1 MTTRTI
7 EWSRLSAPRG
17 NWRAT
22 IVVYHPRPLT
32 NLEQNM
38 PTVQLLHDPHCPH
51 VAHARARLR
60 QACEQAGVAADW
72 SELVREPRAD
82 GSYTPPT
89 ILVGGRD
96 VVENLPECCRVSTS
110 TIPVPEL
117 TVIVKAL
124 ETARAATPTSGRARW
139 RSSMAVVPGILAALL
154 PRITC
159 PSCWPA
165 YAGFLGAVGLPILM
179 DVRWLLPLTAASLLL
194 AIAALAIGARR
205 RRGYAPLLIG
215 LGAAALVLIGK
226 FVFGSNPATY
236 LGTAALVCASVWNA
250 WPRRSAVGLQAA
262 MGRPASQ
269 VSP

>member
-1 MTTRTI
+1 
-7 EWSRLSAPRG
+7 LSPNG
-17 NWRAT
+17 NWRAA

-32 NLEQNM
+32 SRDRKI

-60 QACEQAGVAADW
+60 QACEQAGVAAQW
-72 SELVREPRAD
+72 SEQVRDPRAD
-82 GSYTPPT
+82 GSYAPPT
-89 ILVGGRD
+89 ILIDGRD
-96 VVENLPECCRVSTS
+96 VAELAQSLPECCRVPTGA
-110 TIPVPEL
+110 IPVPEL

-124 ETARAATPTSGRARW
+124 ETDRVTAPTSGRARW
-139 RSSMAVVPGILAALL
+139 RSTAAMVPGILAALL

-226 FVFGSNPATY
+226 FVFASNPATY

-250 WPRRSAVGLQAA
+250 WPRRSELEAA
-262 MGRPASQ
+262 MRRPASQ
-269 VSP
+269 VAP